1 MARTARTRY
10 LKRRKFERTSRS
22 KRLRAFVAQNAAD
35 LSGTG
40 AAKTFTATAA
50 TNQLT
55 ITSHG
60 YSVGAGP
67 FLASNVGGALPG
79 GMNTTALLWVKSVVD
94 ANTITVCAGSRNAPE
109 LDITS
114 AGSGTHTLTKAATEK
129 AIFET
134 MKRNPPKVVQL
145 ATDVDNL

>member
-22 KRLRAFVAQNAAD
+22 KRLRAFVAENATQLA
-35 LSGTG
+35 GTG
-40 AAKTFTATAA
+40 AARVFTATAA
-50 TNQLT
+50 TNRLT
-55 ITSHG
+55 MTGHG
-60 YSVGAGP
+60 LSVGAGP
-67 FLASNVGGALPG
+67 FLASNSGGALPG
-79 GMNTTALLWVKSVVD
+79 GMNATALLWIKSVVD
-94 ANTITVCAGSRNAPE
+94 ANNVTVCAGSRNGPE

-114 AGSGTHTLTKAATEK
+114 AGTGTQTLTKAASQK
-129 AIFET
+129 ALFET